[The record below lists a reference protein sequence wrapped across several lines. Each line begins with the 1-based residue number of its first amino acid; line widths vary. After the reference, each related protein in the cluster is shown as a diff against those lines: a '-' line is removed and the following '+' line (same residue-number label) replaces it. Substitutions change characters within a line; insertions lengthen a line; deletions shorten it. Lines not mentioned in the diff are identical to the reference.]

1 MILTKTH
8 SMALFLKEKGLDTR
22 KKRALAGITMDEIA
36 RQANSVKWKGYS
48 HYLPTDVSN
57 AVRNKNDILCD
68 PEWTPVESSAFKKE
82 YSRSH
87 PQSIDN
93 PRDMGVYIAKMLD
106 SHPPEFKSKAL
117 KTAQVL
123 LEV

>member
-1 MILTKTH
+1 MILPKTH

-22 KKRALAGITMDEIA
+22 KNRSLAGITMDEIA

-57 AVRNKNDILCD
+57 AIRNKNDILCD
-68 PEWTPVESSAFKKE
+68 PEWSPGEPSAFKKE
-82 YSRSH
+82 YSRNRSLD
-87 PQSIDN
+87 IEC
-93 PRDMGVYIAKMLD
+93 PRDMGLHIAKMLD
-106 SHPPEFKSKAL
+106 SHSPEFKVKAL
-117 KTAQVL
+117 KTAQAL